1 MRVPRA
7 LVAGLLSLLC
17 IAGFVAAAPPTPAQ
31 GQLGAVRAD
40 KDGWWDRSKGG
51 GLPLTS
57 PALPFPVSATGLAIS
72 ASNGEP
78 EKAAA
83 VGIALDIDP
92 ARFQRLLL
100 NLAEVADNGDNV
112 GVQVAAIRA
121 CPIKTGWVGSK
132 GAAWPPPS
140 LPAASEVA
148 SCVAGARST
157 DGVWSFDLTALAREW
172 LAGTRAPNGV
182 LLVEDVSAP
191 VSFQVVVGDR
201 TTSGLRFSVDVLA
214 EDDLAGG
221 GGSSSDT
228 GSSGTGDTSGAGS
241 ASSSDTV
248 PAVTTYEYTAADSFT
263 VPVAQPGSNAT
274 AAGPRPTLAPAPRT
288 TAGGTGT
295 LASQRSPSLTG
306 GLPLALVLLL
316 PLGLALAFLL
326 ARALGPAGEPA
337 ATTIGREG
345 PVSRALASRHQ
356 EGTR

>member
-1 MRVPRA
+1 MRAPRA
-7 LVAGLLSLLC
+7 LLIGVLSLLC
-17 IAGFVAAAPPTPAQ
+17 LAGSVAVAPSTPAQ

-40 KDGWWDRSKGG
+40 KDGWWDRAKGG
-51 GLPLTS
+51 GLSVTS
-57 PALPFPVSATGLAIS
+57 PALPFPVPATGLAVS

-83 VGIALDIDP
+83 VGIALDADP
-92 ARFQRLLL
+92 VRFQRLLL
-100 NLAEVADNGDNV
+100 NLAEVTDNGSNV

-121 CPIKTGWVGSK
+121 CPIKTTWTGSK
-132 GAAWPPPS
+132 GANWPPPS
-140 LPAASEVA
+140 LPAPSEVA
-148 SCVAGARST
+148 SCVAGVRST
-157 DGVWSFDLTALAREW
+157 GGVWSFDLTGLAREW
-172 LAGTRAPNGV
+172 LAGTRAQNGV

-201 TTSGLRFSVDVLA
+201 TTSGLTFSIDVLP

-221 GGSSSDT
+221 GSSSDT
-228 GSSGTGDTSGAGS
+228 SSSSTSDTSSTGVD
-241 ASSSDTV
+241 DTS

-263 VPVAQPGSNAT
+263 VPVAQPASNPT
-274 AAGPRPTLAPAPRT
+274 AAGPQPTLAPAPRT

-295 LASQRSPSLTG
+295 LASQRSPSLSG

-316 PLGLALAFLL
+316 PIGLAVAFLL

-337 ATTIGREG
+337 ATTLGREG